1 MAKVL
6 YLSYDGI
13 SDPLGQSQVLPYV
26 LGLAR
31 LGHTIHL
38 ISFEKAARFQVL
50 GERLH
55 EVMREAGIAWHPQ
68 PYTKQPPVLST
79 VWDLHRLRQT
89 ARSLHREHHFDLVHC
104 RSYVAALAGIELKRH
119 GNVKFVFD
127 MRGLWADEKVEGGA
141 WNLRNPL
148 FRSIYRFFKARE
160 AEFVTEADAIVSLSH
175 AGRREVKRWL
185 AYHMRRPP
193 IAVVPCAA
201 SFTDFQ
207 VSSAGTRAEARTELG
222 IPPDAYVVVYHGSL
236 GTWYMLQEMLDWF
249 AILTATRARSRF
261 LIMTPES
268 PEIVHKAAAGRGIDL
283 SQVVVVSAE
292 HERVPF
298 YLRAADVG
306 LFFVRPTFS
315 KRASC
320 PTKLGELLALGIP
333 VVTNAGIGDVD
344 DILSRL
350 GAGFIVQSFSP
361 DAYRHSIA
369 QLAGLAAVDPGELRE
384 RARQLLDLPAAVDAY
399 DAVYRNVLRPVDAG
413 RLPGVAG

>member
-38 ISFEKAARFQVL
+38 ISFEKAVRFQVL

-55 EVMREAGIAWHPQ
+55 EVMREAGIVWHPQ

-79 VWDLHRLRQT
+79 VWDLHRLRRA
-89 ARSLHREHHFDLVHC
+89 ARLLQREHHFDLVHC

-141 WNLRNPL
+141 WDLRNPL

-185 AYHMRRPP
+185 AYHKSRPP

-201 SFTDFQ
+201 PFSEFD
-207 VSSAGTRAEARTELG
+207 VSSADVPARAREELG
-222 IPPDAYVVVYHGSL
+222 IPADAYVVVYHGSL

-249 AILTATRARSRF
+249 AILSARRARSWF

-268 PEIVHKAAAGRGIDL
+268 PDIVRNAATRGGLDL
-283 SQVVVVSAE
+283 SRLVVMSAE

-344 DILSRL
+344 DILKQV
-350 GAGFIVQSFSP
+350 GAGLIVADFSAA
-361 DAYRHSIA
+361 AYYCSID
-369 QLAGLAAVDPGELRE
+369 QLSSLEDVDPVALRE

-399 DAVYRNVLRPVDAG
+399 DALYRGVLQRRDSG
-413 RLPGVAG
+413 RLPQVAG